1 VEVSRRAKR
10 VSRRAKLRFP
20 TNLSIHH
27 AGSVWRD
34 DCKVEAAQGETAQQR
49 PECVQLQSRVGIF
62 ASSDAKVA
70 ELKKTLRGK
79 KHYYQQ
85 GSKTEQ
91 HSQKESKARSLS
103 IVYCQLLS
111 WIGGVAVKDR

>member
-1 VEVSRRAKR
+1 MQNAFLAVPNAG
-10 VSRRAKLRFP
+10 FP
-20 TNLSIHH
+20 QTFPFTTLEAFGVIQTAGQTMTVMTLILS
-27 AGSVWRD
+27 VLLCLD

-79 KHYYQQ
+79 K
-85 GSKTEQ
+85 T
-91 HSQKESKARSLS
+91 
-103 IVYCQLLS
+103 LLS
-111 WIGGVAVKDR
+111 AMK